1 MKAKPF
7 PMVLTLAITLYLLFA
22 GPMTIVNGIPHAT
35 PEDMDMDSTIL
46 EQMTAELEQLT
57 AEKRIPGATVLI
69 SRRGKLVFQRN
80 VGFEQEKMLFQ
91 IFSMSKVVISV
102 GLFLLIQEGSIELMD
117 PIDKFIPELQGKKR
131 RIIQDRYS
139 KPYYYK
145 TEPAENNIT
154 VRHLLTQTAGLSYG
168 WTNTTVD
175 ELYRTSFAKQY
186 LMRRGTLENLILA
199 VLDLPLLAEPGK
211 LWWYGLGFDV
221 AGYLI
226 EKISGMPID
235 KYLQERVFEPLGMTD
250 TGFFVPKD
258 KANRLAPFLDLTQ
271 PGSYAS
277 RIHKY
282 IASDLFEDPILKLPG
297 TGLITTPQD
306 FFRFTQMLYNGGELD
321 GLRLVRK
328 DLVENIFVDQ
338 LTKDLKPYEINYE
351 KKYNHGY
358 TFGAQIQLV
367 ESSLA
372 PKVRLCPVGVNMLY
386 LFLWSNHTLLHSTHL
401 QIYNKCI

>member
-1 MKAKPF
+1 
-7 PMVLTLAITLYLLFA
+7 
-22 GPMTIVNGIPHAT
+22 
-35 PEDMDMDSTIL
+35 
-46 EQMTAELEQLT
+46 
-57 AEKRIPGATVLI
+57 
-69 SRRGKLVFQRN
+69 
-80 VGFEQEKMLFQ
+80 
-91 IFSMSKVVISV
+91 
-102 GLFLLIQEGSIELMD
+102 
-117 PIDKFIPELQGKKR
+117 
-131 RIIQDRYS
+131 
-139 KPYYYK
+139 
-145 TEPAENNIT
+145 
-154 VRHLLTQTAGLSYG
+154 
-168 WTNTTVD
+168 
-175 ELYRTSFAKQY
+175 
-186 LMRRGTLENLILA
+186 
-199 VLDLPLLAEPGK
+199 
-211 LWWYGLGFDV
+211 LGFDV